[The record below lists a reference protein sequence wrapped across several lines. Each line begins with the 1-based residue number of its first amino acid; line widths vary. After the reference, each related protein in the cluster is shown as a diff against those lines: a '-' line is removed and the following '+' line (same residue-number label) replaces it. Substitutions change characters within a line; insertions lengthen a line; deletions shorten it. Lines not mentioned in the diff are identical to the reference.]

1 MAKCGC
7 LQGSLEA
14 SHLLY
19 KPWGGSFEA
28 SCDTMLP
35 TIQNMFS
42 EQDNAIG
49 THKITNENSP
59 YSNTSNP
66 GWKNHS
72 IMSWGANNNDPF

>member
-1 MAKCGC
+1 MQLC
-7 LQGSLEA
+7 LICKSMEHDA
-14 SHLLY
+14 H
-19 KPWGGSFEA
+19 
-28 SCDTMLP
+28 SCPMLP
-35 TIQNMFS
+35 TTQNMFS